1 MNRKIVESL
10 KKIANNLDN
19 NGYYKEANSI
29 TKVMIRVAD
38 EFNMTDDENMPMV
51 NPNTFQKPMQ
61 NLETETLPAED
72 PKEKRRQEILKEVL
86 DKPILATSLNDKILN
101 SLYENA
107 IKDSETT
114 YRFVINN
121 FFLKLGRWAERQITA
136 HYMNTNKPHQINDI
150 IKKSIDNF
158 ISYIEEN
165 EKYKSRLPLPP
176 IKYYINQKY
185 QMLNQD
191 ISQMEEKYSAYHDF

>member
-61 NLETETLPAED
+61 NLETETIPAED
-72 PKEKRRQEILKEVL
+72 PKDKRRQQILKEVL
-86 DKPILATSLNDKILN
+86 TRN
-101 SLYENA
+101 S
-107 IKDSETT
+107 K
-114 YRFVINN
+114 VV
-121 FFLKLGRWAERQITA
+121 
-136 HYMNTNKPHQINDI
+136 
-150 IKKSIDNF
+150 
-158 ISYIEEN
+158 
-165 EKYKSRLPLPP
+165 KSRLTGGQILLDSS
-176 IKYYINQKY
+176 NG
-185 QMLNQD
+185 LLRRNT
-191 ISQMEEKYSAYHDF
+191 